1 MPTDAEWEY
10 AAQWDDERIYP
21 WGDEDPDCS
30 CANFYT
36 GTYCVYWTT
45 PVGSYPDAPEVLG
58 LSDMAGNLFEWCN
71 DWWVCNL
78 GTSPETDPTGPGSG
92 SRRVTRSQLHVLA
105 RHAYAYNVASQTFQ
119 VLGIDGTT
127 PTPAAALEGTPTT
140 GTAPPTVNFT
150 GGPRTVPLQF
160 AAKWPEFTAI
170 CTDCGSASRLPHP
183 ITSFLFLG

>member
-58 LSDMAGNLFEWCN
+58 LSDMAGNLFC
-71 DWWVCNL
+71 
-78 GTSPETDPTGPGSG
+78 TAPGSLDTSMHYAASARAS
-92 SRRVTRSQLHVLA
+92 SRRAWAGLR
-105 RHAYAYNVASQTFQ
+105 N
-119 VLGIDGTT
+119 
-127 PTPAAALEGTPTT
+127 
-140 GTAPPTVNFT
+140 
-150 GGPRTVPLQF
+150 
-160 AAKWPEFTAI
+160 
-170 CTDCGSASRLPHP
+170 P
-183 ITSFLFLG
+183 IFSINHS